1 MMMKEVIHIKG
12 IDKPRLCGAAGNYE
26 CVGDDKVLPLCEDC
40 QKEYLLLTGE
50 VIE

>member
-1 MMMKEVIHIKG
+1 MEEVIHIKG
-12 IDKPRLCGAAGNYE
+12 IDRPRLCGAAGNYE
-26 CVGDDKVLPLCEDC
+26 CVGEDKTLPLCKKC